1 MSSETFMSC
10 VYSVTIMKLAQ
21 DLVGHPSH
29 HGVDTAPGPRLPLAR
44 ANMSSCSRR
53 RKAARKLSSGFKR
66 IEALQL
72 VADADDKVLDT
83 LGHQREASASG
94 AAFSASGAASSQ
106 EPAPAQ
112 SLPGEAVCHWW
123 ASWFQNCAEC
133 DAPLKP
139 SVSPDRA
146 VCIRHYARRSWR
158 L

>member
-1 MSSETFMSC
+1 
-10 VYSVTIMKLAQ
+10 
-21 DLVGHPSH
+21 
-29 HGVDTAPGPRLPLAR
+29 
-44 ANMSSCSRR
+44 MSSCSRR

-94 AAFSASGAASSQ
+94 AAFSASGAASFQ

-112 SLPGEAVCHWW
+112 SPPGEAVCHWW